1 MYKVIKAFHDL
12 QDSQETKNGKIY
24 HEYKV
29 GDVFPRNGSKAS
41 DERIKELAG
50 TGNKQGVPLIKL
62 VDDQKAKKLAAKE

>member
-12 QDSQETKNGKIY
+12 QDSQKTKNGKIY

-29 GDVFPRNGSKAS
+29 GDVFPRNGLKVS

-50 TGNKQGVPLIKL
+50 SANKRGVPLINL
-62 VDDQKAKKLAAKE
+62 VDDQKVQKPAAKG